1 MFMVG
6 VLVGSAA
13 RCAAVGWLL
22 FVFELIYL
30 VCIGGIECLVVY
42 NSSTA
47 LVFPVQLLHLKFMF
61 ETIL

>member
-1 MFMVG
+1 M
-6 VLVGSAA
+6 
-13 RCAAVGWLL
+13 
-22 FVFELIYL
+22 FELIYL